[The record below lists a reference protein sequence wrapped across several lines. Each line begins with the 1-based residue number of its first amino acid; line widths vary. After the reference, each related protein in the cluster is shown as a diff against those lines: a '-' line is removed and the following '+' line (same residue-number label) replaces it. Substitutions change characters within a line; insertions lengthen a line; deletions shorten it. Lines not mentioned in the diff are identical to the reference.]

1 MKRNIVLV
9 GFMGAGKT
17 VVAQELSGILKWDL
31 VSTDLLIEQKEGRP
45 ITQIFSDSGEPY
57 FRKVE
62 SAIVRELS
70 ARQGLVIDCGGGVVL
85 SDNNIIDLKKSGV
98 IFYLSATPDVIYKR
112 IKDQTHRPLLNV
124 SHPEAEIKKLLQAR
138 EPRYQKA
145 DHVIDTC
152 AKTPRQVAEEIMRL
166 ASDD

>member
-1 MKRNIVLV
+1 MKKNIILV

-17 VVAQELSGILKWDL
+17 VVAQELSDILKRDL
-31 VSTDLLIEQKEGRP
+31 VSTDLLIERKEGRS
-45 ITQIFSDSGEPY
+45 ITQIFRDSGEPY

-62 SAIVRELS
+62 SEIVRGLS

-112 IKDQTHRPLLNV
+112 IKDQTHRPLLTV
-124 SHPEAEIKKLLQAR
+124 SDPEAEIKKLLAAR
-138 EPRYQKA
+138 ESRYQKA

-152 AKTPRQVAEEIMRL
+152 AKTLPQVAEEIMRL
-166 ASDD
+166 ISDD